1 MNEIKIFTDGA
12 CSGNPGIGGWSSIF
26 CFPSGVKIYS
36 GNAMHTT
43 NNRMEL
49 TAIVKT
55 LAFILILQDKNE
67 WIKNE
72 VDQFKICSDSAYCI
86 NAINNGWIQKWR
98 MNKWKTQSKEDVKNK
113 DLWLLF
119 WRSYLICKDK
129 IPSIIFEKV
138 AGHSGNPQNELADK
152 VARKEVTD
160 LKVFLIENGETIPN

>member
-26 CFPSGVKIYS
+26 CFPSDVKIYS

-55 LAFILILQDKNE
+55 LAFISTLHDKNE

-86 NAINNGWIQKWR
+86 NAINKGWIQKWR
-98 MNKWKTQSKEDVKNK
+98 LNKWKTQSREDVKNK

-160 LKVFLIENGETIPN
+160 LKVFLIENGETIPD

>member
-12 CSGNPGIGGWSSIF
+12 CSGNLGIGGWSSIF

-55 LAFILILQDKNE
+55 LAFISTLHDKNE

-86 NAINNGWIQKWR
+86 NAINKGWIQKWR
-98 MNKWKTQSKEDVKNK
+98 LNKWKTQSKEDVKNK

-160 LKVFLIENGETIPN
+160 LKVFLIENGETIPD

>member
-36 GNAMHTT
+36 GNAIHTT

-55 LAFILILQDKNE
+55 LAFISTLHDKNE

-86 NAINNGWIQKWR
+86 NAINKGWIQKWR
-98 MNKWKTQSKEDVKNK
+98 LNKWKTQSNEDVKNK

-129 IPSIIFEKV
+129 IPIIFEKV

-152 VARKEVTD
+152 VAKKEVTD
-160 LKVFLIENGETIPN
+160 LKVFLIENGETIPD

>member
-55 LAFILILQDKNE
+55 LAFISTLHDKND

-86 NAINNGWIQKWR
+86 NAINKGWIQKWIL
-98 MNKWKTQSKEDVKNK
+98 NKWKTQSREDVKNK

-129 IPSIIFEKV
+129 IPIIFEKV

-160 LKVFLIENGETIPN
+160 LKVFLIENGETIPD

>member
-1 MNEIKIFTDGA
+1 MSEIKIFTDGA

-36 GNAMHTT
+36 GNAIHTT

-49 TAIVKT
+49 TAIVET
-55 LAFILILQDKNE
+55 LAFIYTLYNKNK
-67 WIKNE
+67 WIRNE

-86 NAINNGWIQKWR
+86 NAINNNWVQKWR
-98 MNKWKTQSKEDVKNK
+98 MNDWKTQSGEEVKNK

-119 WRSYLICKDK
+119 WRPYLKCKNE
-129 IPSIIFEKV
+129 IPVVFEKV

-152 VARKEVTD
+152 VAKKEVAD
-160 LKVFLIENGETIPN
+160 LKVFLIENGETISN

>member
-36 GNAMHTT
+36 GNAIHTT

-55 LAFILILQDKNE
+55 LAFISTLHDKNE

-86 NAINNGWIQKWR
+86 NAINKGWIQKWR
-98 MNKWKTQSKEDVKNK
+98 LNKWKTQSREDVKNK

-129 IPSIIFEKV
+129 IPIIFEKV

-160 LKVFLIENGETIPN
+160 LKVFLIENGETIPD

>member
-1 MNEIKIFTDGA
+1 MSEIKIFTDGA

-36 GNAMHTT
+36 GSAIHTT
-43 NNRMEL
+43 NNGMEL
-49 TAIVKT
+49 AAIVET
-55 LAFILILQDKNE
+55 LAFISVLYDKNE

-86 NAINNGWIQKWR
+86 NAINNNWVQKWR
-98 MNKWKTQSKEDVKNK
+98 MNDWKTQSGEEVKNK

-129 IPSIIFEKV
+129 IPIIFEKV

-160 LKVFLIENGETIPN
+160 LKVFLIENGETIPD